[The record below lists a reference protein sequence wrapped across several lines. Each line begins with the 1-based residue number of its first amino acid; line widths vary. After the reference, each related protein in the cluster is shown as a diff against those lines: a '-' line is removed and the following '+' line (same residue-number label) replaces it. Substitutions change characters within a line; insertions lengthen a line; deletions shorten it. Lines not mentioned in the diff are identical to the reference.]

1 MEPFKLR
8 QVYLNDKNAVK
19 DMPRLN
25 PLMQK
30 KAKLKPMK
38 LPKAKMGVAAAT
50 PIQDIQSNATGC
62 VQGHQISTSFDRCF
76 GL

>member
-1 MEPFKLR
+1 MDPFKLR

-30 KAKLKPMK
+30 KAKL
-38 LPKAKMGVAAAT
+38 
-50 PIQDIQSNATGC
+50 
-62 VQGHQISTSFDRCF
+62 
-76 GL
+76 